1 MSKPRKRNP
10 YEQVRST
17 LILEAEELLDR
28 LSVGNWMPNVDI
40 CETRESVVIRIELPG
55 IEPADFRLTIQ
66 DRVLRVYGAKRE
78 PARARER
85 ISYYCLERRYGKF
98 DRHISIDRV
107 VDAGRARATLAD
119 GILTVEIPRIG
130 DRRGVLFEIP
140 VAWKSE

>member
-1 MSKPRKRNP
+1 MSKPRKRNL
-10 YEQVRST
+10 YEQVRPT

-28 LSVGNWMPNVDI
+28 LTVGNWMPNVDI

-66 DRVLRVYGAKRE
+66 DRVLRVYGSKRE
-78 PARARER
+78 PACARER

-119 GILTVEIPRIG
+119 GILTVEIPRIE